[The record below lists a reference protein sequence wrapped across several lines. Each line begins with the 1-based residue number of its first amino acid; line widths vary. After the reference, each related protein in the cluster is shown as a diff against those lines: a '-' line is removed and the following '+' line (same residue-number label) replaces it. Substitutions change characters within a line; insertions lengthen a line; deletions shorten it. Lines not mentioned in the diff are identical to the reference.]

1 MLVGFAA
8 LLLAFGPPVLPPDGS
23 PGETSPPSDVAPPSD
38 AAPPSETPPADAPL
52 DDEAISIT
60 PEAPSET
67 PPTDATPPV
76 DATPPADAP
85 ASDATPPSE
94 PARPSVQRPG
104 SKTAPTTTTPVPAP
118 AVAPVN
124 PPAATTPEPTPA
136 AEPTPP
142 GKTDAEAKAEQDAKG
157 KPKEGKKLGGF
168 RVARLG
174 VFAKLGYTNGVS
186 QKNGIF
192 DRNKSIQD
200 SIDNQSPTVSGGGDL
215 GTTRFGGFQGGFGI
229 DAEVVGINAWFD
241 FHKFF
246 RPGGMWSVLLGYDHE
261 FGFGT
266 RYRLDVGVGVGVQK
280 VFLGKA
286 LEQLYY
292 DKDNPQAVNIGTLG
306 LEGRAMLDFHIK
318 LVGPLFTGPQAMIGY
333 HYLWSANAT
342 EVTAEKGMHFSI
354 GWTLRIDLAAPKLLG
369 GKKRR

>member
-1 MLVGFAA
+1 
-8 LLLAFGPPVLPPDGS
+8 
-23 PGETSPPSDVAPPSD
+23 
-38 AAPPSETPPADAPL
+38 
-52 DDEAISIT
+52 
-60 PEAPSET
+60 
-67 PPTDATPPV
+67 
-76 DATPPADAP
+76 
-85 ASDATPPSE
+85 
-94 PARPSVQRPG
+94 VQRPG
-104 SKTAPTTTTPVPAP
+104 SKTTPPAATTTPPVEPTPVPAP
-118 AVAPVN
+118 ALAPTS
-124 PPAATTPEPTPA
+124 PPATSAEPTPA
-136 AEPTPP
+136 AEPSAP
-142 GKTDAEAKAEQDAKG
+142 GKTDDEAEPKPEKAQ
-157 KPKEGKKLGGF
+157 GKKLGGF

-246 RPGGMWSVLLGYDHE
+246 SPGGMWSLLLGYDHE

-333 HYLWSANAT
+333 HYLWSANAA

-369 GKKRR
+369 GKRRK